1 MKKMTSLILLAAML
15 ASLASCG
22 DEKTPADETTSSPD
36 ADTTVASG
44 DPDYTYPELDCGGE
58 EFTILN
64 LEPTWDMYTYLD
76 LESQTGEI
84 IDDAV
89 YERNR
94 ALEERFKFKL
104 NVVEFAINDLITQV
118 QTTVSAGDNTYDA
131 AYVRGTNVAS
141 AVSNG
146 LCKNLC
152 DITGLNLDKPWWNQS
167 VVTEASLGKSG
178 NTLYFVQSDLSLCAF
193 DLVWSIYFNEDM
205 MTRLG
210 KDMPYDTVREGKWTI
225 DSFNTMLKWGTN
237 LNGDDNF
244 TFSYDNKAIYGF
256 TSFYRICDAMII
268 GAGNRFTTKGSDGT
282 PALSLEN
289 DRFYTTAEKLA
300 KIFGS
305 EGDYIEAN
313 QNGVKYDKI
322 FMSGRAL
329 FYGGEV
335 KASGVFREMEDSFGI
350 LPLPKLDESQENYCA
365 WMNYDTP
372 TLIVPS
378 TNSDPERTGAI
389 LDALSYLSYKDILPA
404 YYKVRVS
411 QKSLRND
418 DSIEMLGIIRDSL
431 YYDASLTYGWT
442 ADLASSIRTAV
453 IAGDSNVS
461 SIIAAQKEAVAGKIA
476 ATMESLAK

>member
-1 MKKMTSLILLAAML
+1 MKKLTSLLIIASLL
-15 ASLASCG
+15 ASLTACG
-22 DEKTPADETTSSPD
+22 GTSDGKNDTSDAKPDDTTTPAAEE
-36 ADTTVASG
+36 
-44 DPDYTYPELDCGGE
+44 PDYEYPNLDCGGD

-64 LEPTWDMYTYLD
+64 LQNVWEMYTYLD
-76 LESQTGEI
+76 HESQTGEI

-94 ALEERFKFKL
+94 NLEEKFKFKL
-104 NVVEFAINDLITQV
+104 NVVEYPIDELVKQV
-118 QTTVSAGDNTYDA
+118 QTTVTAGDDTYDA
-131 AYVRGTNVAS
+131 AYVRGNNIAS
-141 AVSNG
+141 VVSNG
-146 LCKNLC
+146 LAKNLY
-152 DITGLNLDKPWWNQS
+152 DVPGLQLDQPWWNQS
-167 VVTEASLGKSG
+167 VVSEASIGKDG
-178 NTLYFVQSDLSLCAF
+178 KTLYFVQSDLSLCAF
-193 DLVWSIYFNEDM
+193 DLVWSIFFNENM
-205 MTRLG
+205 MTDLG
-210 KDMPYDTVREGKWTI
+210 KDMPYDTVRAGKWTI

-237 LNGDDNF
+237 LNGDESF
-244 TFSYDNKAIYGF
+244 AFSYDNKAIYGF

-268 GAGNRFTTKGSDGT
+268 GAGNRFTTKGTDGT
-282 PALSLEN
+282 PALSIEN

-300 KIFGS
+300 NIFGT

-313 QNGVKYDKI
+313 QDGIKYDKI

-350 LPLPKLDESQENYCA
+350 LPLPKLDETQENYCA

-372 TLIVPS
+372 TLIVPT
-378 TNSDPERTGAI
+378 TNSKLERTGAI
-389 LDALSYLSYKDILPA
+389 LDALSYLSYKDVLPA

-442 ADLASSIRTAV
+442 ADLAQSIRGAV
-453 IAGDSNVS
+453 IKGDSSVS
-461 SIIAAQKEAVAGKIA
+461 SIIAANKDSVSEKIA
-476 ATMESLAK
+476 KTLDNLG